1 MLAALLIAAVAPLLA
16 TPSPAQAAGSSGL
29 SVVITRLT
37 PSVLGT
43 KGTVELSGRVTN
55 TGRQTWTKVQAYLL
69 IRPSPFIDRKT
80 LKGEAEVDNGFA
92 GTRIVETGR
101 FAELGTVEPG
111 ASIPFTLSIPV
122 KELPITGA
130 DGVYPIGVQL
140 LGTDSDGERGNSA
153 IARATTFLPRMS
165 GDHPIATS
173 TVVWSLLM
181 PKARAADGRIVDVD
195 DLLESLAPGGQ
206 LRNLL
211 DTIIGSPQ
219 QGRGVLLDP
228 ALVVAAD
235 DLADGRAAGR
245 KLTEDETAAATRF
258 RDDLVTVGSS
268 PSTWIVDYDRT
279 DVLAL
284 ESDAASRRRLFGA
297 VERATDA
304 VVDEYGLSRNRV
316 SWPTADGV
324 SSGLLRTIR
333 ERGDDPVVV
342 SSASLP
348 QWSPED
354 GVLVGHRTSGGD
366 LPLLVDDDITD
377 RVPGAAT
384 VGTLRQRAVADAAL
398 VSLAGGER
406 RESLTLIGPTFDPGV
421 GATWDTISG
430 SFVNSQPL
438 SALSR
443 AGSYDGSIAAP
454 TAKPISATQVAAAD
468 EAVRTADVLSTAA
481 IDSQELDDQLARS
494 VADVLGVRWRSDRA
508 AGQTAALSAARR
520 VAADLSSITVMA
532 PPEVTLSSSEG
543 GFPITIT
550 NGSDTTVRVGLRL
563 DSSNPALRF
572 PDQEPVEIAA
582 GERRT
587 VTVDVDLKEQNT
599 TTVTAHLVTPDG
611 RTFGSSDEFI
621 VRSSRVG
628 VVLWATMGAAAI
640 FVVFALVRRFG
651 RGSRETSPAGEPDE

>member
-1 MLAALLIAAVAPLLA
+1 MLATLLIAAVLPLVA
-16 TPSPAQAAGSSGL
+16 TVGEAQAAGKSGL
-29 SVVITRLT
+29 SVIITRLT
-37 PSVLGT
+37 PSVLGS
-43 KGTVELSGRVTN
+43 KGTVELSGQITN
-55 TGRQTWTKVQAYLL
+55 TGQQTWTKVQAYLL
-69 IRPSPFIDRKT
+69 IRQSPFTDRQT
-80 LKGEAEVDNGFA
+80 LKVEAEADSGFA

-101 FAELGTVEPG
+101 FAELGTVAPG
-111 ASIPFTLSIPV
+111 ASIPFTLSIPAD
-122 KELPITGA
+122 ELPITGA

-153 IARATTFLPRMS
+153 IARATTFLPRMT
-165 GDHPIATS
+165 GDHPTATS

-181 PKARAADGRIVDVD
+181 PKARAANGRILDVD
-195 DLLESLAPGGQ
+195 DLLESMAPGGQ

-211 DTIIGSPQ
+211 DLIEASPQ
-219 QGRGVLLDP
+219 QGRGLLLDP
-228 ALVVAAD
+228 ALVAAAD
-235 DLADGRAAGR
+235 DLANGRSAGR
-245 KLTEDETAAATRF
+245 DLTEEETSAVTEF
-258 RDDLVTVGSS
+258 RDDLVEIGSS
-268 PSTWIVDYDRT
+268 SSTWIVDYDRT

-304 VVDEYGLSRNRV
+304 VVDEFGLSRNRV
-316 SWPTADGV
+316 SWPTVDGV
-324 SSGLLRTIR
+324 SSSLLRTIR

-342 SSASLP
+342 SSTSLP
-348 QWSPED
+348 QWSSED
-354 GVLVGHRTSGGD
+354 GVLVGHRTSVGD

-377 RVPGAAT
+377 GVPGTAT
-384 VGTLRQRAVADAAL
+384 VTTLHQRAVADAAL
-398 VSLAGGER
+398 VSLSDGER

-421 GATWDTISG
+421 AATWGTVAG
-430 SFVNSQPL
+430 SFVQPQPL
-438 SALSR
+438 STLTR
-443 AGSYDGSIAAP
+443 AGSYTGSIAKPSA
-454 TAKPISATQVAAAD
+454 TPISVDQVAAAD
-468 EAVRTADVLSTAA
+468 DAVQTADVLSTAA
-481 IDSQELDDQLARS
+481 IDSQALDDRLARS
-494 VADVLGVRWRSDRA
+494 IADVLGVRWRADRE
-508 AGQTAALSAARR
+508 AGHTAALTAARR
-520 VAADLSSITVMA
+520 IAADLSSITVMA

-543 GFPITIT
+543 GFPITVT
-550 NGSDTTVRVGLRL
+550 NGSDTTVRIGLRL

-611 RTFGSSDEFI
+611 RMFGSSDEFI

-651 RGSRETSPAGEPDE
+651 RRSRGVSPAGEPDE